1 MKKIMS
7 IFRGKIPAP
16 APCDFIRQGS
26 FVVLKNAGSELPEG
40 FPDAM
45 SREKFLKESGSVAAF
60 QCGNGQYFCK
70 IYKYRSFLHSL
81 KRAFRTPRA
90 FRCFAGG
97 RYLAELD
104 FQTPEPVAAAVYYKG
119 FVPLQQILITRCL
132 PPDTVYLDK
141 AVKDADARTAGE
153 LLRSVTGFAAK
164 LHQAGFAHG
173 DMSLRNIYLLPDGQS
188 FGLIDLDGI
197 IHYPAGVPRCVA
209 AREVAR
215 LISSAYR
222 CSSLPEIPREEWAQ
236 NALLS
241 YRVSGGADLCKQ
253 DIAGPL
259 SRLEKHRPHPAKK
272 S

>member
-40 FPDAM
+40 FPDAI

-104 FQTPEPVAAAVYYKG
+104 FQTPEPVAAAMPAKTA
-119 FVPLQQILITRCL
+119 ITALITDAIR
-132 PPDTVYLDK
+132 PTVILTDNPFSVRK
-141 AVKDADARTAGE
+141 N
-153 LLRSVTGFAAK
+153 RSRPSA
-164 LHQAGFAHG
+164 
-173 DMSLRNIYLLPDGQS
+173 S
-188 FGLIDLDGI
+188 
-197 IHYPAGVPRCVA
+197 VP
-209 AREVAR
+209 
-215 LISSAYR
+215 
-222 CSSLPEIPREEWAQ
+222 
-236 NALLS
+236 
-241 YRVSGGADLCKQ
+241 
-253 DIAGPL
+253 
-259 SRLEKHRPHPAKK
+259 KK
-272 S
+272 

>member
-26 FVVLKNAGSELPEG
+26 FVVLKNAGAELPEG
-40 FPDAM
+40 FPDAI
-45 SREKFLKESGSVAAF
+45 SRKKTLKESGSVAAF

-153 LLRSVTGFAAK
+153 LLCSVTGFAAK

-173 DMSLRNIYLLPDGQS
+173 DKSLRNIYLLPDGQS

-222 CSSLPEIPREEWAQ
+222 CYLLPEIPREEWQ
-236 NALLS
+236 KKALQS
-241 YRVSGGADLCKQ
+241 YQDAGGTALRRQ
-253 DIAGPL
+253 DIAGTL
-259 SRLEKHRPHPAKK
+259 ARLERHRIPAAKK
-272 S
+272 H